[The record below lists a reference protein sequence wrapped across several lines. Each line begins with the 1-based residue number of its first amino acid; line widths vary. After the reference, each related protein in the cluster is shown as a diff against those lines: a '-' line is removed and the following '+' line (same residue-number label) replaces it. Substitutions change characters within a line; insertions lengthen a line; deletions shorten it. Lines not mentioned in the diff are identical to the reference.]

1 MATSS
6 HSSLSSS
13 SSSSSSSCVSSS
25 VINICP
31 HLSLAFG
38 SCSCTTQVTNKRK
51 RGHQETNK
59 NKINKVSSS
68 LLDMSSYPNVCLHL
82 SLSVCSCL
90 HETQIVKKQKPVQ
103 QETNNSA
110 TNNTCSTV
118 GPCCDCST
126 NVGDPWM
133 IKKVLTNSDL
143 DDNCRLLLNKDMAKK
158 WVVPVVDKAKAEK
171 EGVEVEVFDVDTRF
185 PLSLTFKIRPSNDSH
200 VFNKTWITGF
210 VDRRS
215 LKKGD
220 EIGLKWNEEKK
231 RFDFS
236 VLHRS

>member
-1 MATSS
+1 MICIITKITG
-6 HSSLSSS
+6 
-13 SSSSSSSCVSSS
+13 SSCL
-25 VINICP
+25 
-31 HLSLAFG
+31 HD
-38 SCSCTTQVTNKRK
+38 TQFVKK
-51 RGHQETNK
+51 QKPVQQETN
-59 NKINKVSSS
+59 NSA
-68 LLDMSSYPNVCLHL
+68 
-82 SLSVCSCL
+82 
-90 HETQIVKKQKPVQ
+90 KKQKPVQ

-118 GPCCDCST
+118 GTSCDCST

-143 DDNCRLLLNKDMAKK
+143 DDNCRLLLNKDLAKK
-158 WVVPVVDKAKAEK
+158 WIVPVVDKVRAEK
-171 EGVEVEVFDVDTRF
+171 EGVEVEVFDVDIGF

-200 VFNKTWITGF
+200 VFNHTWITDF

-236 VLHRS
+236 VLHRSLMIITILSFRENLIICKLEDLSFDVINYNDSV